1 MIYWESIIKKNSMYN
16 SLELI
21 ELLKKE
27 NKDIEVHQHEALF
40 TVEDSRELRG
50 SMNGAHSK
58 NLFLKNKKN
67 EFFLL
72 SCEETDK
79 IDLKKISKSLKL
91 GNVSFAKQEY
101 LKKYLKIK
109 PGSVSP
115 FALLNDSDNFVNFY
129 LEQNL
134 YESEFVNFHPLINT
148 FTITIK
154 TNKFIKF
161 MIENRIKIH
170 IFSSAQGKVLKTYGK

>member
-1 MIYWESIIKKNSMYN
+1 MYN

-27 NKDIEVHQHEALF
+27 KYEIKVHQHVPLF
-40 TVEDSRELRG
+40 NVENSKKLRG
-50 SMNGAHSK
+50 KINGAHSK

-72 SCEETDK
+72 SCEEADK
-79 IDLKKISKSLKL
+79 IDLKKISKSLGL
-91 GNVSFAKQEY
+91 GNISFAKQEY
-101 LKKYLKIK
+101 LEKYLKIK

-115 FALLNDSDNFVNFY
+115 FALLNDDSGFVNFY
-129 LEQNL
+129 LEKTL
-134 YESEFVNFHPLINT
+134 HESKLVNFHPLINT

-154 TNKFIKF
+154 TNKFIEF
-161 MIENRIKIH
+161 MIENNKKIH
-170 IFSSAQGKVLKTYGK
+170 IFSSKDGKVLKTYGK